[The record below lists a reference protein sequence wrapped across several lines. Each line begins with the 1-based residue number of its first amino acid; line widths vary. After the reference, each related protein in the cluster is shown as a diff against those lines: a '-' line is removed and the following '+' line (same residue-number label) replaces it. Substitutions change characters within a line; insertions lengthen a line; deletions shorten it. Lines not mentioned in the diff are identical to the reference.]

1 MKKANKPIKVFEHQ
15 FLKLG
20 GDFKNHHLE
29 AFSKLNALHD
39 DCYFDLRYDGLK
51 FKNYVGVIQVDGL
64 TIEILPKIDS
74 HEEDKELWQSILI
87 DMLKATKKLKVQ
99 QVGNANVSRQNV
111 HLLDIYFEWFL
122 REVELLIRQGLIKQY
137 YRETKNVKAL
147 KGKLEFSGH
156 IQKNLIHKERF
167 YTTHQIYEK
176 DHLIHQILS
185 YALEII
191 ENFSKGTYMYSKC
204 KSVQLDF
211 PEVSKCN
218 IDSSTFSKIN
228 YNRKNSPYKS
238 ALEIAKFIILQY
250 APNISSGK
258 EKMLA
263 LLFDM
268 NSLWEEYVLVKLKKA
283 ALDKPNVEVF
293 GQKSKGFWQGIPIR
307 PDIVIEI
314 RENTFVIDTKWKNI
328 KFSKPSTQDL
338 RQMYVYNDYWKSY
351 KAVLLYPTE
360 NKSIAPTFH
369 PFDEKDHHCGIG
381 KINILTTGK
390 LNANIGSEILDWFE
404 SAVFSNS

>member
-1 MKKANKPIKVFEHQ
+1 MMKKANKSLKVFEHQ

-20 GDFKNHHLE
+20 GAFKQHHLE
-29 AFSKLNALHD
+29 AFSRLNALHD

-74 HEEDKELWQSILI
+74 HEDDVELWQGVLI

-99 QVGNANVSRQNV
+99 QVGNANVARQNI

-122 REVELLIRQGLIKQY
+122 REVELLTRQGLIKQY

-191 ENFSKGTYMYSKC
+191 EDFSKGTYLYLKC

-211 PEVSKCN
+211 PEVSKCF
-218 IDSSTFSKIN
+218 IDRSTFSKIK
-228 YNRKNSPYKS
+228 YNRKNAPYRT

-268 NSLWEEYVLVKLKKA
+268 NSLWEEYVLGKLKKA
-283 ALDKPNVEVF
+283 AAERNGIEVF
-293 GQKSKGFWQGIPIR
+293 GQNLKVSGMG
-307 PDIVIEI
+307 
-314 RENTFVIDTKWKNI
+314 
-328 KFSKPSTQDL
+328 
-338 RQMYVYNDYWKSY
+338 
-351 KAVLLYPTE
+351 
-360 NKSIAPTFH
+360 
-369 PFDEKDHHCGIG
+369 
-381 KINILTTGK
+381 
-390 LNANIGSEILDWFE
+390 
-404 SAVFSNS
+404 

>member
-1 MKKANKPIKVFEHQ
+1 MKKAIKSIKVFEHQ
-15 FLKLG
+15 LLKLG
-20 GDFKNHHLE
+20 GAFKRHHLE

-74 HEEDKELWQSILI
+74 HEDDKELWQGVLI

-99 QVGNANVSRQNV
+99 EVGNANVTRQNI

-122 REVELLIRQGLIKQY
+122 REVELLTRQGLIKQY
-137 YRETKNVKAL
+137 YQETKNVKAL

-176 DHLIHQILS
+176 DHLIHQVLS

-191 ENFSKGTYMYSKC
+191 EGFSKGTYIYSKC

-211 PEVSKCN
+211 PEVRKCY
-218 IDSSTFSKIN
+218 IERSTFSKIK
-228 YNRKNSPYKS
+228 YNRKNAPYKT

-283 ALDKPNVEVF
+283 AAERKEIEVF
-293 GQKSKGFWQGIPIR
+293 GQKSKSFWQGITIR
-307 PDIVIEI
+307 PDIVIEKK
-314 RENTFVIDTKWKNI
+314 EETFVIDTKWKNI
-328 KFSKPSTQDL
+328 KYSKPSTQDL
-338 RQMYVYNDYWKSY
+338 RQMYVYNDYWDSF
-351 KAVLLYPTE
+351 KAVLLYPSET
-360 NKSIAPTFH
+360 KSIKPKFH
-369 PFDEKDHHCGIG
+369 AFNNKEHECGLG
-381 KINILTTGK
+381 KINVLEGRK
-390 LNANIGSEILDWFE
+390 LNPDIGDTILDWLIKEENF
-404 SAVFSNS
+404 